1 MHVHQ
6 ELTLCSW
13 ADELAPAAFNWRLRL
28 TLCLPLASSH
38 SLVQRITTGKQI
50 SAIPV
55 RCYAQENI
63 VPTNRLANIYVPAKQ
78 GSLDNLIRPGSGIVA
93 LQDQPAP
100 QGYVVFYY
108 EGNIH
113 SASNLCSYEE
123 RIKCAAGRMFD
134 RYPTTAMIALPVT
147 DLDSYVRVVGTIDDT
162 YKVAFTDEPAA
173 LAYGNLI

>member
-1 MHVHQ
+1 M
-6 ELTLCSW
+6 
-13 ADELAPAAFNWRLRL
+13 
-28 TLCLPLASSH
+28 TLCLPLASTH
-38 SLVQRITTGKQI
+38 SLVQRMTTGKQI

-93 LQDQPAP
+93 LQDQTAP
-100 QGYVVFYY
+100 QGYLVFYY

-113 SASNLCSYEE
+113 SASNLRSYEE
-123 RIKCAAGRMFD
+123 RIKCAAGRMFE

-162 YKVAFTDEPAA
+162 YKVSFTDEPAA